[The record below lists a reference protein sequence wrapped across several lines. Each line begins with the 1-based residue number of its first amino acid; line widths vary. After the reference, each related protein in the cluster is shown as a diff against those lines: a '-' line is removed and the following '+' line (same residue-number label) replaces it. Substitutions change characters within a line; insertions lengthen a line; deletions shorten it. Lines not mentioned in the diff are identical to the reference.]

1 MNKCLL
7 FLIAITVISCKDKKE
22 EEEKSFFPVLSFIKS
37 QVAEVDTSVY
47 PILKIVTIDSLSDTI
62 YIKREEFRQYANDF
76 LTMPDISGKK
86 LNDNYLETKLYDEDL
101 KRVIFN
107 YMPKNVNEEI
117 RRQEV
122 MIEPGQQSE
131 DKVRTVIIERF
142 ITNED
147 STVKKNMLWQVDK
160 HFQIVTVTNRGNQ
173 KEKIEKLKVVWN
185 KFSTGQKVRE

>member
-1 MNKCLL
+1 ML
-7 FLIAITVISCKDKKE
+7 FFVAIIVLSCKSKKE
-22 EEEKSFFPVLSFIKS
+22 DEENKSFFPVLSFIKS

-47 PILKIVTIDSLSDTI
+47 PIFKIVTVGALSDTV

-86 LNDNYLETKLYDEDL
+86 WDDDYMETKLYDEDL
-101 KRVIFN
+101 KRVILN
-107 YMPKNVNEEI
+107 YMPKDVNKEI

-131 DKVRTVIIERF
+131 DKLRTIIIDRVV
-142 ITNED
+142 TYED

-160 HFQIVTVTNRGNQ
+160 HFQVVTVINKKNQ
-173 KEKIEKLKVVWN
+173 PEKIEKLKVVWN
-185 KFSTGQKVRE
+185 KFSPDQ